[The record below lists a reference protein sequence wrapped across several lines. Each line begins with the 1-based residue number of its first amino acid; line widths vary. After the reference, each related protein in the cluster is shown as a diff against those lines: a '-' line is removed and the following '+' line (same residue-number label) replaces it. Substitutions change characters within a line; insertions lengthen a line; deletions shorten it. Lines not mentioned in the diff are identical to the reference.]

1 MMSLEKILQ
10 KWAQILQSVLNKTS
24 KWQIAIVFKT
34 PWMTKKMYIN
44 VSHIPHNG
52 NKTVTSTSTHKH
64 TLKRNSAGE
73 DAQQSADT

>member
-1 MMSLEKILQ
+1 
-10 KWAQILQSVLNKTS
+10 
-24 KWQIAIVFKT
+24 
-34 PWMTKKMYIN
+34 MTKKMYIN
-44 VSHIPHNG
+44 VSHIQHNG